1 MGTVLQ
7 SIQIVLGVVQIA
19 AHDLPDGAIC
29 QHLLKNLRQL
39 LRQIIAALFGK
50 GNAQPR
56 RHQRLVQNAVFNA
69 VILHELPDGAFVG
82 G

>member
-19 AHDLPDGAIC
+19 THDLPDGAIC

-39 LRQIIAALFGK
+39 LRQVIAALFGK
-50 GNAQPR
+50 GNASR
-56 RHQRLVQNAVFNA
+56 A
-69 VILHELPDGAFVG
+69 VISGSSRMRYSTL
-82 G
+82 